1 MLGKV
6 VPPLTMRGL
15 RAVSMG
21 LLVQASRRGLGI
33 KISKLDIKNK
43 EARIDIMDPFGN
55 NLFS

>member
-6 VPPLTMRGL
+6 VPPLAMRGL

-43 EARIDIMDPFGN
+43 EARIDIMDLFGN